1 MTAPPVAPTVA
12 PPTATDQQPGAD
24 PAADAP
30 PHAADP
36 AALADAAGTQALLR
50 CWIRETGIERPA
62 DGLLRLDLAAAG
74 VWVEVPVVDWSAVG
88 WHRFGPARFPGGT
101 PVDAVTLAALLTVE
115 AVARPGPAGGRP
127 AVAAA
132 VADLTGRVADSVR
145 RVARYVAERRAAPAD
160 PETST
165 PFLAAEQAL
174 VLGHPL
180 HPTPKSREGLS
191 DAEDAG
197 YSPELRGTFRL
208 HWFAADPAVVSSDS
222 ALSRP
227 AGEIT
232 AALLGAELPLPPGT
246 VAVPAHPWQARD
258 VLARPG
264 IRALL
269 EQGLL
274 HDLGP
279 AGAAWAPTSSL
290 RTVYRADAPVM
301 LKLSLGLRITN
312 SKRENLRVELLRGL
326 EVHRLLEAGLGA
338 ELRAAHPGFD
348 VVRDPAWIAVDAP
361 GERPESGLEVV
372 LRDNPFRND
381 LHSDADPVACVA
393 GLVAERP
400 DLPHGRSQLATL
412 IHDLATR
419 TGRGVTKIGEEWF
432 VRYLDAVVL
441 PVLWLYGTHGLGL
454 EAHQQNTLV
463 VLDGDGWP
471 TGGRY
476 RDNQGYYFSAT
487 RSGGLSRWL
496 AGAGRELGTLCS
508 DEVIDERLGYY
519 VGVNNVLGM
528 VGALGSQNLAHETEL
543 LRRARAVL
551 QRLAGQHGDA
561 LRLATILAEA
571 PRLRCKANL
580 LTRIDGLDELVGP
593 LEAQSVYVDVPNP
606 LPEVTG

>member
-1 MTAPPVAPTVA
+1 MTAPTGALTTP
-12 PPTATDQQPGAD
+12 PPTAPGYRPRTRPAAGAPPHSAD
-24 PAADAP
+24 PAEVADTT
-30 PHAADP
+30 
-36 AALADAAGTQALLR
+36 GTQALLR

-88 WHRFGPARFPGGT
+88 WHRFGPARFPGGA

-115 AVARPGPAGGRP
+115 AVARPGPARGRSTTT
-127 AVAAA
+127 AA

-145 RVARYVAERRAAPAD
+145 RVARYVTERRAAPAD
-160 PETST
+160 PEATT

-180 HPTPKSREGLS
+180 HPAPKSREGLS
-191 DAEDAG
+191 DAEAAA

-208 HWFAADPAVVSSDS
+208 HWFAADPSVVSSDS

-232 AALLGAELPLPPGT
+232 AALLGAELPLPAGT
-246 VAVPAHPWQARD
+246 TAVPAHPWQARD

-264 IRALL
+264 ARALL

-279 AGAAWAPTSSL
+279 AGAAWAPTSSV

-372 LRDNPFRND
+372 VRDNPFPD
-381 LHSDADPVACVA
+381 HASSGAESVACVA

-412 IHDLATR
+412 IHGLAAR
-419 TGRGVTKIGEEWF
+419 TGRGVTELGEEWF
-432 VRYLDAVVL
+432 HRYLDAVVE

-496 AGAGRELGTLCS
+496 PGAGRELGTLCP

-519 VGVNNVLGM
+519 VGVNNLLGM
-528 VGALGSQNLAHETEL
+528 VGALGSQGLAHETDL
-543 LRRARAVL
+543 LRAAHTVL
-551 QRLAGQHGDA
+551 QGLAGQHGDA
-561 LRLATILAEA
+561 LQLATTLAEA
-571 PRLRCKANL
+571 PTLRCKANL

-606 LPEVTG
+606 MAEVRR

>member
-1 MTAPPVAPTVA
+1 MSVPTAAPPIAP
-12 PPTATDQQPGAD
+12 DQQPGAD
-24 PAADAP
+24 PAAEAT

-36 AALADAAGTQALLR
+36 ADVADAAGTQALLR
-50 CWIRETGIERPA
+50 CWIRENGIEQPA
-62 DGLLRLDLAAAG
+62 GGLLRLDLAAAG
-74 VWVEVPVVDWSAVG
+74 ARVEVPVLEWSAVG
-88 WHRFGPARFPGGT
+88 WHRFGPARFPGGA

-115 AVARPGPAGGRP
+115 AISRSGAASGRSAG
-127 AVAAA
+127 AAA

-145 RVARYVAERRAAPAD
+145 RAARYVAERRAAPAD
-160 PETST
+160 PEGTT

-191 DAEDAG
+191 DAEAAA

-208 HWFAADPAVVSSDS
+208 HWFAADPSVISSAS

-227 AGEIT
+227 AEEIT
-232 AALLGAELPLPPGT
+232 AGLLGVELPLPAGT
-246 VAVPAHPWQARD
+246 IAVPAHPWQARD
-258 VLARPG
+258 VLARPE
-264 IRALL
+264 IRTLL

-279 AGAAWAPTSSL
+279 AGPAWAPTSSV

-312 SKRENLRVELLRGL
+312 SKRENLRAELLRGL

-361 GERPESGLEVV
+361 AERPESGLEVV
-372 LRDNPFRND
+372 VRDNPFRD
-381 LHSDADPVACVA
+381 DPSSGADPVACVA
-393 GLVAERP
+393 GLVSERP

-412 IHDLATR
+412 VHDLAAR
-419 TGRGVTKIGEEWF
+419 TGRGLTEIGEEWF
-432 VRYLDAVVL
+432 VRYLDAVVV

-487 RSGGLSRWL
+487 RSGGLSTWL
-496 AGAGRELGTLCS
+496 PGAGRELGTLCS
-508 DEVIDERLGYY
+508 DELIDERLGYY

-528 VGALGSQNLAHETEL
+528 VGALGSQGLAHETDL
-543 LRRARAVL
+543 LQRVRAVL

-561 LRLATILAEA
+561 LRLATTLAEA
-571 PRLRCKANL
+571 PTLRCKANL

-606 LPEVTG
+606 LVKVIR